1 MPRLDPGQRQPD
13 VDRQVWACR
22 RRWWEVQS
30 WEPGRR
36 IHLPPDL
43 RPLAVFVFP
52 SHHLGHRDSAPA
64 GGCVSNQLGPEP
76 GPGARQFP
84 FLGLSV
90 PICRALPG
98 ETGVKAGR
106 RRWAPRGVPLAP
118 GQKPGR
124 LTSVPSLPRAHGSQD
139 SPARCPPGP
148 LREPVP
154 TGAGRGGR
162 VRLEAPP
169 RPPADQ
175 TALMGKEGGH
185 RGPTGRV
192 SQVGPCAL
200 MSEVGAGKG
209 EVVEARCR
217 VWGAVGSRSG

>member
-22 RRWWEVQS
+22 RRRWWWEVQS

-124 LTSVPSLPRAHGSQD
+124 LTSVPSQPRAHGSQD
-139 SPARCPPGP
+139 SPARRPAPLGNLSRQELEGEGGCGSRPHPGP
-148 LREPVP
+148 LQTKLPLWEKRGG
-154 TGAGRGGR
+154 TGAPQGG
-162 VRLEAPP
+162 
-169 RPPADQ
+169 
-175 TALMGKEGGH
+175 
-185 RGPTGRV
+185 
-192 SQVGPCAL
+192 
-200 MSEVGAGKG
+200 
-209 EVVEARCR
+209 
-217 VWGAVGSRSG
+217 